1 MGLSI
6 YDERSPFIAGAAF
19 TIADGTTPKT
29 IAAAVDGAL
38 RIDSILISLY
48 CTTNRVV
55 SLQIWD
61 TALVGA
67 YGTVNIPAMTGQAG
81 AAPLDLVTLLVPASV
96 GAIII
101 RPPFLVK
108 VSFIL
113 ALGAS
118 DAAGLMSIGGYV

>member
-6 YDERSPFIAGAAF
+6 YDERSPYIAGGSLAL
-19 TIADGTTPKT
+19 ADGTTPKA
-29 IAAAVDGAL
+29 IAGAVDGPL
-38 RIDSILISLY
+38 RIDSILVSLY
-48 CTTNRVV
+48 CTTDRVV

-101 RPPFLVK
+101 RPPFVVK
-108 VSFIL
+108 VAVTV
-113 ALGAS
+113 ALGVS
-118 DAAGLMSIGGYV
+118 DGAGFMSIGGYV